1 MIVAIHQPNFF
12 PWLGYFNKIARSDYF
27 VFLDDAQF
35 PKKKG
40 TWINRVKLLVSGKPA
55 WVTAPIKRDYHGT
68 LKINEMS
75 FDDHEDWRR
84 KILKTL
90 EMNYA
95 KAEFFDENYEKVRN
109 LIENRQGNI
118 ADYNISVIRNLSSYI
133 GLGHKCLVRA
143 SEYSVSSTATQR
155 LVDLVK
161 AVGGNTYLSGNGAE
175 GYQENDLYQEHHI
188 KLEFQ
193 DFNHPTYLQVRSN
206 EFHPGLSI
214 IDALMN
220 LGREKTARLF
230 MSL

>member
-12 PWLGYFNKIARSDYF
+12 PWLGYFHKIAHSDCF
-27 VFLDDAQF
+27 ILLDDAQF

-40 TWINRVKLLVSGKPA
+40 TWINRVRLLVAGKPK
-55 WVTAPIKRDYHGT
+55 WVTAPIKRNYHGT

-75 FDDHEDWRR
+75 FDDHEDWR
-84 KILKTL
+84 KKAIKTL

-95 KAEFFDENYEKVRN
+95 KAEFFDENIEMVRS
-109 LIENRQGNI
+109 LMENRQDNI
-118 ADYNISVIRNLSSYI
+118 AEYNISVIKNLSSYI
-133 GLGHKCLVRA
+133 GLGHKRFVRS
-143 SEYSVSSTATQR
+143 SEYSLGSTATQR
-155 LVDLVK
+155 LIDLVN
-161 AVGGNTYLSGNGAE
+161 AVGGNTYLSGNGAQ
-175 GYQENDLYQEHHI
+175 GYQENALYPKHRI

-193 DFNHPTYLQVRSN
+193 NFNHPKYSQIRSN